1 MEVYSQSR
9 FLDKFINFNKPH
21 DIMTKIIDLY
31 GYGILIEGKRYPA
44 SYKITDVD
52 VLPNPE
58 KLSCVY
64 SKTTGK
70 LLFPDYG
77 SHRERGAHINQCK
90 EFVGEHT
97 IVTEIKPGTANFAVY
112 RMKGS
117 IPWRKLYPDHTDF
130 GDDKESCERWIMDS
144 CARPGDKPFRKDFLE
159 KLLSMHPGSSLEGII
174 IIENA
179 ENIFE
184 EPYVVF
190 KEEEIYYKFHFAGK
204 NSPIWLDNIDKN
216 HILCRNVHPKEK
228 TVIEFTDEAPLSN

>member
-1 MEVYSQSR
+1 M
-9 FLDKFINFNKPH
+9 I
-21 DIMTKIIDLY
+21 KIIEIY
-31 GYGILIEGKRYPA
+31 GYRVLIEGKRYPA

-52 VLPNPE
+52 ILPAPE
-58 KLSCVY
+58 KLFCIY

-77 SHRERGAHINQCK
+77 LRREEGAHINQCEK
-90 EFVGEHT
+90 FVEEHP
-97 IVTEIKPGTANFAVY
+97 IDTEIKPGTANFAVY
-112 RMKGS
+112 RMKGH
-117 IPWRKLYPDHTDF
+117 IPFKKLYPDYMEF
-130 GDDKESCERWIMDS
+130 GDIEENCERWRMDN

-190 KEEEIYYKFHFAGK
+190 KEEEIYYKFHFAGH

-216 HILCRNVHPKEK
+216 HILCRSVWPKEK
-228 TVIEFTDEAPLSN
+228 TVIEFTDEAPPSN

>member
-1 MEVYSQSR
+1 MG
-9 FLDKFINFNKPH
+9 
-21 DIMTKIIDLY
+21 KIKWGKRIDLY
-31 GYGILIEGKRYPA
+31 GYSLLIEGKRSPA

-52 VLPNPE
+52 ILPNRK

-77 SHRERGAHINQCK
+77 ASRERGAHINQCK

-97 IVTEIKPGTANFAVY
+97 IGTEIKPGTANFAVY

-159 KLLSMHPGSSLEGII
+159 KLLSMHSGSSLEGII
-174 IIENA
+174 IIENT
-179 ENIFE
+179 ENTFRG
-184 EPYVVF
+184 PYVVF
-190 KEEEIYYKFHFAGK
+190 KEGEIYYKFRLAGH
-204 NSPIWLDNIDKN
+204 NSLIWVDNIDKN
-216 HILCRNVHPKEK
+216 YILCRNVWPKEK
-228 TVIEFTDEAPLSN
+228 TVIEFTNEAPRSN